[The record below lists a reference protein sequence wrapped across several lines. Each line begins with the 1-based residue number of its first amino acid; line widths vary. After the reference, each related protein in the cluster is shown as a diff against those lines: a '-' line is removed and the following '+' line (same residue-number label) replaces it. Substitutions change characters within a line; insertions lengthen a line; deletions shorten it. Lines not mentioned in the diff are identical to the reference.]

1 MTVQIG
7 INLIISTMTRIV
19 LIIML
24 FMSCSKPDDTI
35 FEPEENLI
43 CVDCFDQIS
52 HMAFLDVFCG
62 SEYETDRFIVEAKET
77 ARAKGMLLHCEKHK

>member
-1 MTVQIG
+1 MI
-7 INLIISTMTRIV
+7 RC
-19 LIIML
+19 L
-24 FMSCSKPDDTI
+24 FILLLCLVACSKPDETI
-35 FEPEENLI
+35 FEPEENLV

-62 SEYETDRFIVEAKET
+62 SENEANRFIVEAKET